1 MDTLI
6 DGAFLQVIGEEA
18 EIEPGTVSRI
28 ILCSGKIYYELAK
41 ARANRGRS
49 DVALIRVEQLYPFPE
64 QALLDRLGIF
74 PDSTPVLWVQ
84 EEPENM
90 GAWPYLRHR
99 LLDFLA
105 DCGRPNPMHVTRPES
120 ASPAVG
126 SKAVHALEQ
135 ARLIDKA
142 FAPA

>member
-1 MDTLI
+1 MGR
-6 DGAFLQVIGEEA
+6 DGKGAWQIA
-18 EIEPGTVSRI
+18 SQQAQASR
-28 ILCSGKIYYELAK
+28 E
-41 ARANRGRS
+41 RS

-64 QALLDRLGIF
+64 QVLSDCLGIF

-99 LLDFLA
+99 LHDLLA
-105 DCGRPNPMHVTRPES
+105 GCGRPNPMHVTRPES

-126 SKAVHALEQ
+126 SKAVHGMEQ
-135 ARLIDKA
+135 ARIIEKA
-142 FAPA
+142 FASG

>member
-41 ARANRGRS
+41 ARVDGKRN
-49 DVALIRVEQLYPFPE
+49 DIALIRIEQLYPFPE
-64 QALLDRLGIF
+64 QALFESRAIF
-74 PDSTPVLWVQ
+74 PVPTPVLWVQ

-99 LLDFLA
+99 LQDFPA
-105 DCGRPNPMHVTRPES
+105 ERGRPNPMHVTRPES

-126 SKAVHALEQ
+126 SKAVHGVEQ
-135 ARLIDKA
+135 ARLIDQA